1 MAYTYLEFEKPIS
14 DLESKIENLR
24 DSKDNDESV
33 HQEISSLSNKI
44 ENLTKEIYEDLSIW
58 QKVQVARHPHRP
70 HFSDYIVN
78 IFTDFDELHGDRLF
92 GDDQAIIGGIAKFKG
107 IPVVIIGHEKGKST
121 EDKISRNFGM
131 SQPEGYRKASRLMKL
146 AEDFSIPII
155 TFIDTP
161 GAYPGIE
168 SEERGMSEA
177 IAKNLSIMSGL
188 KVPIIVIITGE
199 GGSGG
204 ALAIG
209 VGDHISMLQYSI
221 YSVASPEACASIVWR
236 DNSKAQEAAEAMA
249 KLSDDEKAL
258 LASGK
263 QHYEIT
269 FRNIG
274 GLVMPLILEFEYED
288 GEREV
293 RRIPA
298 EIWKMSEPTVT
309 KVFVTDRPATRI
321 TLDPYLET
329 ADVDMGNNVWPPR
342 PEPTRVE
349 VFQGSGYSRY
359 RSGGENP
366 MQRARRDAALQAP
379 GEGE

>member
-14 DLESKIENLR
+14 DLENKIESLR
-24 DSKDNDESV
+24 DNKDNDESV
-33 HQEISSLSNKI
+33 HQEISSLSDKI
-44 ENLTKEIYEDLSIW
+44 ENLTKEIYEGLSIW

-70 HFSDYIVN
+70 HFSDYIEN

-92 GDDQAIIGGIAKFKG
+92 GDDQAIIGGLAKFKG
-107 IPVVIIGHEKGKST
+107 SSVVIIGHEKGKST

-146 AEDFSIPII
+146 AEDFSLPII

-236 DNSKAQEAAEAMA
+236 DNSKAQEAAEAMKLDA
-249 KLSDDEKAL
+249 KNLLDFGLIDNIIDEPL
-258 LASGK
+258 
-263 QHYEIT
+263 
-269 FRNIG
+269 G
-274 GLVMPLILEFEYED
+274 G
-288 GEREV
+288 
-293 RRIPA
+293 A
-298 EIWKMSEPTVT
+298 H
-309 KVFVTDRPATRI
+309 
-321 TLDPYLET
+321 
-329 ADVDMGNNVWPPR
+329 
-342 PEPTRVE
+342 
-349 VFQGSGYSRY
+349 
-359 RSGGENP
+359 
-366 MQRARRDAALQAP
+366 RDAKKASSLIAQEIDDNLKRLREIEIDELIEKRYQKIMSY
-379 GEGE
+379 GSIQK

>member
-14 DLESKIENLR
+14 DLENKIESLR
-24 DSKDNDESV
+24 DNKDNDESV
-33 HQEISSLSNKI
+33 HQEISSLSDRI
-44 ENLTKEIYEDLSIW
+44 ENLTKEIYDGLSIW

-70 HFSDYIVN
+70 HFSDYIEN

-92 GDDQAIIGGIAKFKG
+92 GDDQAIIGGLAKFKG
-107 IPVVIIGHEKGKST
+107 SPVVIIGHEKGKST

-146 AEDFSIPII
+146 AEDFSLPII

-236 DNSKAQEAAEAMA
+236 DNSKAQEAAEAMKLDA
-249 KLSDDEKAL
+249 KNLLDFGLIDNIIDEPL
-258 LASGK
+258 
-263 QHYEIT
+263 
-269 FRNIG
+269 G
-274 GLVMPLILEFEYED
+274 G
-288 GEREV
+288 
-293 RRIPA
+293 A
-298 EIWKMSEPTVT
+298 H
-309 KVFVTDRPATRI
+309 
-321 TLDPYLET
+321 
-329 ADVDMGNNVWPPR
+329 
-342 PEPTRVE
+342 
-349 VFQGSGYSRY
+349 
-359 RSGGENP
+359 
-366 MQRARRDAALQAP
+366 RDAKKASSLIAQEIDDNLKRLREIEIDELIEKRYQKIMSY
-379 GEGE
+379 GSIQK

>member
-14 DLESKIENLR
+14 DLENKIESLR
-24 DSKDNDESV
+24 DNIDNDEGV
-33 HQEISSLSNKI
+33 HQEISSLSDRI
-44 ENLTKEIYEDLSIW
+44 ENLTKEIYEGLSIW

-70 HFSDYIVN
+70 HFSDYIEN

-92 GDDQAIIGGIAKFKG
+92 GDDQAIIGGLAKFKG
-107 IPVVIIGHEKGKST
+107 SPVVIIGHEKGKST

-146 AEDFSIPII
+146 AEDFSLPII

-236 DNSKAQEAAEAMA
+236 DNSKAQEAAEAMKLDA
-249 KLSDDEKAL
+249 KNLLDFGLIDNIIDEPL
-258 LASGK
+258 
-263 QHYEIT
+263 
-269 FRNIG
+269 G
-274 GLVMPLILEFEYED
+274 G
-288 GEREV
+288 
-293 RRIPA
+293 A
-298 EIWKMSEPTVT
+298 H
-309 KVFVTDRPATRI
+309 
-321 TLDPYLET
+321 
-329 ADVDMGNNVWPPR
+329 
-342 PEPTRVE
+342 
-349 VFQGSGYSRY
+349 
-359 RSGGENP
+359 
-366 MQRARRDAALQAP
+366 RDAKKASSLIAQEIDDNLKRLREIEIDELIEKRYQKIMSY
-379 GEGE
+379 GSIQK

>member
-14 DLESKIENLR
+14 DLENKIESLR
-24 DSKDNDESV
+24 ENKANEESV
-33 HQEISSLSNKI
+33 HNEISSLSLKI
-44 ENLTKEIYEDLSIW
+44 ENLTKEIYEGLSIW

-70 HFSDYIVN
+70 HFSDYIEN

-92 GDDQAIIGGIAKFKG
+92 GDDQAIIGGPAKFKG
-107 IPVVIIGHEKGKST
+107 QPVVIIGHEKGKST

-146 AEDFSIPII
+146 AEDFSLPII

-177 IAKNLSIMSGL
+177 IAKNLSVMSAL

-209 VGDHISMLQYSI
+209 VGDHISMMQYSI

-236 DNSKAQEAAEAMA
+236 DNAKAQEAAEAMKLDA
-249 KLSDDEKAL
+249 KNLLDFGLIDNIIEEPLGGAHRDSKKASSLITQEIDDNLKRL
-258 LASGK
+258 N
-263 QHYEIT
+263 EIS
-269 FRNIG
+269 IDE
-274 GLVMPLILEFEYED
+274 LIEQRYKK
-288 GEREV
+288 
-293 RRIPA
+293 I
-298 EIWKMSEPTVT
+298 MS
-309 KVFVTDRPATRI
+309 
-321 TLDPYLET
+321 Y
-329 ADVDMGNNVWPPR
+329 
-342 PEPTRVE
+342 
-349 VFQGSGYSRY
+349 GSI
-359 RSGGENP
+359 
-366 MQRARRDAALQAP
+366 QK
-379 GEGE
+379 

>member
-14 DLESKIENLR
+14 DLENKIESLR
-24 DSKDNDESV
+24 DNKDNDESV
-33 HQEISSLSNKI
+33 HQEISSLSDRI
-44 ENLTKEIYEDLSIW
+44 ENLTKEIYEGLSIW

-70 HFSDYIVN
+70 HFSDYIEN

-92 GDDQAIIGGIAKFKG
+92 GDDQAIIGGLAKFKG
-107 IPVVIIGHEKGKST
+107 SSVVIIGHEKGKST

-146 AEDFSIPII
+146 AEDFSLPII

-236 DNSKAQEAAEAMA
+236 DNSKAQEAAEAMKLDA
-249 KLSDDEKAL
+249 KNLLDFGLIDNIIDEPL
-258 LASGK
+258 
-263 QHYEIT
+263 
-269 FRNIG
+269 G
-274 GLVMPLILEFEYED
+274 G
-288 GEREV
+288 
-293 RRIPA
+293 A
-298 EIWKMSEPTVT
+298 H
-309 KVFVTDRPATRI
+309 
-321 TLDPYLET
+321 
-329 ADVDMGNNVWPPR
+329 
-342 PEPTRVE
+342 
-349 VFQGSGYSRY
+349 
-359 RSGGENP
+359 
-366 MQRARRDAALQAP
+366 RDAKKASSLIAQEIDDNLKRLKEI
-379 GEGE
+379 GIDELIEKRYQKIMSYGSIQK